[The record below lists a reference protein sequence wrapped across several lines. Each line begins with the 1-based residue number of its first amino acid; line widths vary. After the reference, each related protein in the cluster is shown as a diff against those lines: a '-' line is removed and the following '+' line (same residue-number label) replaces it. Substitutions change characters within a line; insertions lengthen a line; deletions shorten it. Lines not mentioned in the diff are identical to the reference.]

1 MNEKKRGV
9 RMRYF
14 LLLLHVT
21 VVGAL
26 ITAVCALGTASANHS
41 NTEADFGL
49 IEFILTVGGTYLLGL
64 LHGISIFAGFAP
76 AVATLQ
82 PFLVF
87 FVVSMICAFLSGYRY
102 FVRVKWIGF
111 AMNLSP
117 GLLALLVTLGRF
129 TLIIFFIAVF
139 YLACAF
145 LFFKAKC
152 NADAN
157 DIRRSV
163 SWLQIFL
170 WATGAVVFFG
180 VSRNYGGSQVIG
192 TILALIPFFLHYRV
206 ITAFKFNI
214 KEGVKLILIM
224 ALTFVSLIVIIFALP
239 VFFGPLLVSWFSVG
253 LYMEALFLSPG
264 SHELV
269 AEESK
274 CLE

>member
-1 MNEKKRGV
+1 
-9 RMRYF
+9 MRYF

-26 ITAVCALGTASANHS
+26 ITAVCALGTASTNHF

-64 LHGISIFAGFAP
+64 LHGVNIFAGFAP
-76 AVATLQ
+76 AVAALQ
-82 PFLVF
+82 SFLVF
-87 FVVSMICAFLSGYRY
+87 FIVSLICAFLSGYRY

-111 AMNLSP
+111 VMNLCP
-117 GLLALLVTLGRF
+117 GLLALLVILERF

-145 LFFKAKC
+145 LFFKVKC

-157 DIRRSV
+157 DVRRSV
-163 SWLQIFL
+163 SWVQIFL

-192 TILALIPFFLHYRV
+192 TILAIIPFFLHYRV
-206 ITAFKFNI
+206 ITAFRFHL
-214 KEGVKLILIM
+214 KESVKLILVM
-224 ALTFVSLIVIIFALP
+224 AFTFVSLIVIIFAFP
-239 VFFGPLLVSWFSVG
+239 VFFGPLLVSWLSVW

-264 SHELV
+264 SHSLGW
-269 AEESK
+269 AKRSPT
-274 CLE
+274 